1 MFYNGD
7 NKYDVAVFL
16 RQVHTR
22 LGVKYFIQKN
32 LNTMEMNAIEMQKF
46 LQAIRQ
52 YFEEGTVDN
61 KIYGDKEIE
70 YLENLVKSLGNNV
83 KNFFSDMNISDNKH
97 GTGYE
102 DNMGE
107 LFLKIFNEQN
117 TRSVVTGTEGDY
129 GTKNANRFLSET
141 INVIYDKEAQ
151 KANITA
157 AVSNHA
163 TKYALGNCAKAASAA
178 YAKSIPKSYH
188 KKADGSGYESILQP
202 VSRKV
207 DIDNNK
213 LTATVTQEFLA
224 TIPQSWQNAVSLLK
238 TATFTVKNY
247 KANENLKIGDTQ
259 SVRAF
264 FSILDSIGFK
274 DYKTVSSA
282 FLHTLG
288 LTSLLESRVKI
299 NKETKEKKYRRT
311 NENERAAETALHVYH
326 MRFTYEL
333 TGAGQKDANFKDLTE
348 ADYLLYN
355 IHSGKNKQVYIIP
368 TNKII
373 YNLFDSIQHYED
385 FGRGNPFKG
394 NMYIRLNLL
403 DRGLKSNYKG

>member
-1 MFYNGD
+1 MFYNGN

-70 YLENLVKSLGNNV
+70 YLKNLVKSLGNNV
-83 KNFFSDMNISDNKH
+83 KNFFSDMSISDNKH

-102 DNMGE
+102 KNMSA

-117 TRSVVTGTEGDY
+117 TNSVVTGGEKDY
-129 GTKNANRFLSET
+129 GTRNANRFLNET
-141 INVIYDKEAQ
+141 INVIYDKETK

-157 AVSNHA
+157 AVADHA
-163 TKYALGNCAKAASAA
+163 AKYALGSCAKAATVA
-178 YAKSIPKSYH
+178 YTRSIPKSYH
-188 KKADGSGYESILQP
+188 KKTDGSGYESILQP
-202 VSRKV
+202 VDRKV
-207 DIDNNK
+207 DIDNNR
-213 LTATVTQEFLA
+213 LTTTVTQEFLA
-224 TIPQSWQNAVSLLK
+224 NIPQSWQNAVSLLK
-238 TATFTVKNY
+238 TATFTIKNY

-299 NKETKEKKYRRT
+299 DNKEKKYRRT
-311 NENERAAETALHVYH
+311 DENKRAAETALHVYH

-333 TGAGQKDANFKDLTE
+333 TGAGQKDVNFKDLTE

-355 IHSGKNKQVYIIP
+355 THSGKNKQVYIIP

-373 YNLFDSIQHYED
+373 YKLFNSIQHYED

-394 NMYIRLNLL
+394 NMYVRLDLL
-403 DRGLKSNYKG
+403 DRGLISNYKG